1 MTKKRSHGE
10 GTIDTRRENI
20 HRLRYR
26 VNGRRFSKEFHG
38 SLSDARKELRRLIQS
53 GDSGQHIP
61 PQKLTVSH
69 WVNEWLALKEAKRRR
84 KTVLRY
90 RELLE
95 KYVVTRLG
103 ARPLQQLE
111 PREINSL
118 YVQLERLAPR
128 TRHHIHVVFKGCL
141 QAAVKNK
148 LLSSN
153 PAASADPPSAGDQE
167 AGRVLDE
174 DELAAVKNG
183 FRGST
188 LYEIVCVAAF
198 TGMRRG
204 EVLGLRWSDF
214 NERDKTLRIERALEY
229 TRRHGLEIKPPK
241 TKRGIRTIVI
251 DDSLV
256 QLLLSHRERYQ
267 RLVAGIPD
275 GSPVDLSLVRLPDD
289 AFIFPAPDGSLNTP
303 RHPDAVTKQFM
314 QRAAKL
320 GFAGLRFHD
329 LRGTHETLLLDRGTP
344 IHTVAKRCG
353 HDPAVLLRVYAKRTH
368 KSDEQAAAV
377 IGELAKGILG

>member
-38 SLSDARKELRRLIQS
+38 SLSDARKEQRRLIQS

-174 DELAAVKNG
+174 DELAAVVNG
-183 FRGST
+183 SEDRP
-188 LYEIVCVAAF
+188 F
-198 TGMRRG
+198 TRSFA
-204 EVLGLRWSDF
+204 LR
-214 NERDKTLRIERALEY
+214 
-229 TRRHGLEIKPPK
+229 P
-241 TKRGIRTIVI
+241 
-251 DDSLV
+251 
-256 QLLLSHRERYQ
+256 
-267 RLVAGIPD
+267 
-275 GSPVDLSLVRLPDD
+275 SPEC
-289 AFIFPAPDGSLNTP
+289 G
-303 RHPDAVTKQFM
+303 
-314 QRAAKL
+314 
-320 GFAGLRFHD
+320 
-329 LRGTHETLLLDRGTP
+329 
-344 IHTVAKRCG
+344 VAKCSAYVGRI
-353 HDPAVLLRVYAKRTH
+353 
-368 KSDEQAAAV
+368 SMSV
-377 IGELAKGILG
+377 IKHLE